1 MLETSSWTDALCA
14 LPAPLQ
20 APTERLLE
28 RFQAACALTGAAPPV
43 ASLPQVFALSPFCA
57 EVAIA
62 QPAQWLATLAMP
74 GETREPAAYAE
85 RCAAL
90 FTGLAD
96 ETRLRARVRQFR
108 NLELAAITYRDLLG
122 EVSLDTVLAELSAL
136 ADALVRVLGTVAV
149 HLARLP

>member
-1 MLETSSWTDALCA
+1 LETSSWTDALCA

-90 FTGLAD
+90 FTGPAD

-108 NLELAAITYRDLLG
+108 NLELAAIMPPPRG
-122 EVSLDTVLAELSAL
+122 FIRICARAL
-136 ADALVRVLGTVAV
+136 A
-149 HLARLP
+149 ARSPPTARRCRWSSWRWASWAGAS